1 MNEQKY
7 YYAVFETN
15 ESNSIEIS
23 FPDIENAVTFINISE
38 KETSKLISEAVTMAE
53 DALAAVLAFEDEYP
67 ENSSFE
73 SIKDKNPTSFILP
86 ISVNKEI
93 IERYKFENVT
103 QDNR

>member
-15 ESNSIEIS
+15 ESNSIDIS

-73 SIKDKNPTSFILP
+73 SIKDKNPASFILP

-93 IERYKFENVT
+93 IERYKLEHVAH
-103 QDNR
+103 